1 MVLSLEQA
9 LEEDKMRS
17 FLMGCTALAALFTTA
32 GAVSA
37 KDYTVAVIRWD
48 PNDIYFNGVALGQ
61 EQEAK
66 RIQTENGD
74 TITFNV
80 FGANDASEQL
90 KALQAQVDRGV
101 DGVLLTP
108 WRGEAMRSIV
118 KRLQEADVPVV
129 TTNAWVPGVEQ
140 TFVAFDNE
148 TAGLLGGEALVN
160 RLDALRGDGW
170 KDEGGVFIE
179 LRCII
184 TASFDIARHT
194 GYRSVLD
201 PIAEEYP
208 NVKIVE
214 QEAGCDGGKARKFVD
229 DVISRE
235 GPDRILA
242 VASIDGT
249 MGIGG
254 AVPAFK
260 AQDML
265 VPLDD
270 PKHIPVATIDGTVPE
285 FQSMARGEIDHISVQ
300 PATGEGIVSMRV
312 LYALMSGNEL
322 STEADVLLSG
332 EDPLWAP
339 VKVLS
344 PEEIDGSWYQT
355 QAYSVPGDASY
366 DDERNWA
373 NAMSVEQTGE
383 MPDFGK

>member
-1 MVLSLEQA
+1 MRGFLKGLTAVSA
-9 LEEDKMRS
+9 LC
-17 FLMGCTALAALFTTA
+17 LMA
-32 GAVSA
+32 GAVEA
-37 KDYTVAVIRWD
+37 KDYKVAVIRWE

-61 EQEAK
+61 QQEAK

-80 FGANDASEQL
+80 FGANDAGQQL
-90 KALQAQVDRGV
+90 KALQAQFDSGV
-101 DGVLLTP
+101 DGVLLTS

-118 KRLQEADVPVV
+118 KQLQEANIPVV
-129 TTNAWVPGVEQ
+129 TTNAWVPGVKQ

-148 TAGLLGGEALVN
+148 TAGRLGGEALIK
-160 RLDALRGDGW
+160 RLDTLRGKGW
-170 KDEGGVFIE
+170 AEKGGVFIE

-194 GYRSVLD
+194 GYRSALD
-201 PIAEEYP
+201 PIAAKYP
-208 NVKIVE
+208 GVKIVE
-214 QEAGCDGGKARKFVD
+214 QEAGCDGGKARKIVD

-235 GPDRILA
+235 GADKILG

-260 AQDML
+260 AQEL
-265 VPLDD
+265 LFPIDD

-300 PATGEGIVSMRV
+300 PATGEGIISMRM
-312 LYALMSGNEL
+312 LYTLMSGKDL
-322 STEADVLLSG
+322 PDEANVLLKG
-332 EDPLWAP
+332 EEPVWAP
-339 VKVLS
+339 VKVLT
-344 PEEIDGSWYQT
+344 PDAIEGSWYQT
-355 QAYSVPGDASY
+355 QAYSVPGDANY
-366 DDERNWA
+366 DDPRNWA
-373 NAMSVEQTGE
+373 NEMTVEQTGK

>member
-1 MVLSLEQA
+1 
-9 LEEDKMRS
+9 MRS
-17 FLMGCTALAALFTTA
+17 FLKGCTAAVVLCAATS
-32 GAVSA
+32 AVDA

-61 EQEAK
+61 QQEAK
-66 RIQTENGD
+66 RIQTATGD

-80 FGANDASEQL
+80 FGANDAGEQL

-108 WRGEAMRSIV
+108 WRGEAMRAIV
-118 KRLQEADVPVV
+118 KQLHEAGTPVV
-129 TTNAWVPGVEQ
+129 TSNAWVPGVPQ

-148 TAGLLGGEALVN
+148 TAGRLGGEALVA
-160 RLDALRGDGW
+160 RLDKLRG
-170 KDEGGVFIE
+170 KDWPKKGGVFIE

-201 PIAEEYP
+201 PITAKYP
-208 NVKIVE
+208 GVTVVE
-214 QEAGCDGGKARKFVD
+214 QEAGCDGGKASKAVND
-229 DVISRE
+229 IISRE
-235 GPDRILA
+235 GASKILG

-260 AQDML
+260 GQDL
-265 VPLDD
+265 LFPIDD

-300 PATGEGIVSMRV
+300 PATGEGTVTMRL
-312 LYALMSGNEL
+312 LYDLMSGKAL
-322 STEADVLLSG
+322 PDEANVLMAD
-332 EDPLWAP
+332 EKPLWAP
-339 VKVLS
+339 VKIEK
-344 PEEIDGSWYQT
+344 PKEIEGPWYQT
-355 QAYSVPGDASY
+355 QAYSVPGVANY
-366 DDERNWA
+366 DDPRNWA
-373 NAMSVEQTGE
+373 NEMAVATTGK